1 MLNII
6 ETNTSQCTNTWRD
19 KVKNIT
25 LTKSN
30 EYKTKFY
37 TIFSQ
42 RVAYSLTP

>member
-1 MLNII
+1 MLNIM
-6 ETNTSQCTNTWRD
+6 ETNISLYTNTWWN
-19 KVKNIT
+19 KVNNIA